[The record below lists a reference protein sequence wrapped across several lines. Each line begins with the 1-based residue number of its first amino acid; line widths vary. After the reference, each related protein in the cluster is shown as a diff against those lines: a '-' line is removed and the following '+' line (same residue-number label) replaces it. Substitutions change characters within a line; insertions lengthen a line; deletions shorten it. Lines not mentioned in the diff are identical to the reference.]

1 MKKESKRNFS
11 ITLAWF
17 IGFVIWT
24 FAIKNLDVQSIG
36 PKNSVVGFATMNGAF
51 HELTG
56 VHMQIYTITDWLGV
70 VPFAIVLGFAVFG
83 LLQLMKRRSLYKVD
97 SDIMILGGFYI
108 AVFAAYGMFE
118 IFPINFRPVLI
129 EGVLEASYPSSTT
142 LLVLSVMPTAIMQA
156 NDRIKNSKI
165 RKMLVVVISLF
176 MAFMVIGRL
185 VSGVHWITDIIG
197 GILLSVALVMLYHS
211 FVVMV
216 KRK

>member
-56 VHMQIYTITDWLGV
+56 VHMQIYTITDLLGV

-156 NDRIKNSKI
+156 NDRIKNSKM
-165 RKMLVVVISLF
+165 RKMVAVVISLF
-176 MAFMVIGRL
+176 MVFMVIGRL

>member
-156 NDRIKNSKI
+156 NDRIKNSKM
-165 RKMLVVVISLF
+165 RKMVAVVISLF
-176 MAFMVIGRL
+176 MVFMVIGRL

>member
-36 PKNSVVGFATMNGAF
+36 PKNSVVGFVTMNGAF

>member
-1 MKKESKRNFS
+1 MKKENKRNFS

-56 VHMQIYTITDWLGV
+56 VHMQIYTITDLLGV

-118 IFPINFRPVLI
+118 IFSINFRPVLI

-156 NDRIKNSKI
+156 NDRIKNSKM
-165 RKMLVVVISLF
+165 RKMVAVVISLF
-176 MAFMVIGRL
+176 MVFMVIGRL